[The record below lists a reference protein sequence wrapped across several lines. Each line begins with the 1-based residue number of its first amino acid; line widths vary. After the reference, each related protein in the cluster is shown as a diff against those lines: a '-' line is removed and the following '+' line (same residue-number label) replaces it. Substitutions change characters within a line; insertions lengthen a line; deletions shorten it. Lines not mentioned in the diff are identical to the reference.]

1 MHTSSIASPRW
12 STSSFGN
19 TVDTSS
25 TELTALGE
33 HLDRCHALRGRLF
46 DARCV
51 AESMHGFVASRF
63 VTTLV
68 VATLLIG
75 VSSLIL

>member
-1 MHTSSIASPRW
+1 MHTSSIAAPRW

-19 TVDTSS
+19 AADTSP

-33 HLDRCHALRGRLF
+33 HLDRCHAQRGRLF
-46 DARCV
+46 DARCI
-51 AESMHGFVASRF
+51 AESMHGFVASRL

-75 VSSLIL
+75 VISLIL